1 MNFLGFLLIALGVVA
16 FLKLMLFDSDICFI
30 KKSDITTSIHPV
42 EQDHKEENS
51 NDTNYFYISTKE
63 NGNEL
68 NDIII
73 QLYRKD
79 FPEETNIIQSF
90 IASSTSQSIQM
101 SSSYLQL
108 KLFDKKVKI
117 KPIYKYKNR
126 AGSVA
131 FYKNQ
136 LYINL
141 KDNHEF
147 DNKHV
152 VIGRVVEGMEL
163 AEYMSDKKDIVIQEV
178 QPIWL
183 ESEN

>member
-1 MNFLGFLLIALGVVA
+1 
-16 FLKLMLFDSDICFI
+16 
-30 KKSDITTSIHPV
+30 
-42 EQDHKEENS
+42 
-51 NDTNYFYISTKE
+51 
-63 NGNEL
+63 
-68 NDIII
+68 
-73 QLYRKD
+73 
-79 FPEETNIIQSF
+79 
-90 IASSTSQSIQM
+90 M